1 MPYFNPNKVD
11 FNYNTNTIDAV
22 GATGRALWDIYQDS
36 VRNSFTKQKLA
47 EENRSNLASEQNNI
61 DRLNENI
68 RHNMTTE
75 QEVAN
80 NNNILQGFRRDEL
93 GLKGQELGLKASK
106 YQNDAAY
113 NNMMANIA
121 LQNANTA
128 RQNSNINAT
137 RLDYDMRRG
146 QNDLDSKALETNL
159 AFEKLGASLP
169 AELKDASPEQI
180 QAYKRAVINV
190 ETNKALSG
198 GVNGSL
204 VDRKQLAQ
212 KSVQNL
218 SDMQTLIDSLKR
230 AKEKYNSTSTGWLDT
245 ALHNGAKYIALDS
258 KGMNDFQSALNNA
271 LLFAKGTFGD
281 GKMSNLQYQQLV
293 NSFPTGNETSDDKF
307 ISNYDATLDALSS
320 YYKNTI
326 EQMKNGGVDMR
337 EFQNMLPTI
346 EKSINELYFV
356 PRTAQEPQTPQEA
369 RSLKSERNNTQKNY
383 VDANALGINFR

>member
-75 QEVAN
+75 QETAN

-93 GLKGQELGLKASK
+93 GLKGQELGLKANK

-198 GVNGSL
+198 GANGSL

-230 AKEKYNSTSTGWLDT
+230 AKEKYSPTSTGWLDT
-245 ALHNGAKYIALDS
+245 ALHNGAKYIAFDS
-258 KGMNDFQSALNNA
+258 KKMNDFQSALNNA

-356 PRTAQEPQTPQEA
+356 PRTAQEPQTPQEG

-383 VDANALGINFR
+383 VDANALGIQFR